1 MIEKLKVAAKEEA
14 ILKWLVEQEERFEQD
29 LEGVIDHE
37 ERAESLVLREGLESA
52 RVADPDGEA
61 DSDTGLQRGD
71 TEDLFDTIALA
82 LPIVPVTPEFPGG
95 VMPKTPPD
103 DKSWL
108 PGTPP
113 MPVADADADE
123 VPSRRSSRV
132 EALRAD
138 AVRRLQ
144 AVVRSSPDL
153 YMSYSETYMGI
164 PVRIH
169 VACQN
174 S

>member
-71 TEDLFDTIALA
+71 TEDL
-82 LPIVPVTPEFPGG
+82 VP
-95 VMPKTPPD
+95 MPD
-103 DKSWL
+103 DPWRDGDPAFETWL